1 MYRYGLSVPYPKY
14 WDQRYFRFNIF
25 IEFMSYTTLTQN
37 PKSKI
42 SMAHYLLLLL
52 ILLFMC
58 VFAIYMSVGALEA
71 RRGL

>member
-1 MYRYGLSVPYPKY
+1 
-14 WDQRYFRFNIF
+14 
-25 IEFMSYTTLTQN
+25 MSYVTLTQN

-42 SMAHYLLLLL
+42 SMTHYLLLLL

-58 VFAIYMSVGALEA
+58 VLLLFRCVFVVYMSVGALEA

>member
-25 IEFMSYTTLTQN
+25 IEFMSYN
-37 PKSKI
+37 NSNSKSKI
-42 SMAHYLLLLL
+42 SMTHYLLLLL

-58 VFAIYMSVGALEA
+58 VFVVYMSVGAREA